1 MINNKGFGKFETLTI
16 IVVLIAVSA
25 FLLYCTLG
33 AADSRN
39 FPKLRADAAY
49 FNKIVFSNLDSFV
62 NEDYVTLGEAID
74 QRLIDDFKSPFSR
87 NKCDK
92 GETFVITRERE
103 RYVTIKCDDYLI
115 DNVDSNSL
123 DKAPIY
129 KVGEWQEEPI
139 EGENVQSME
148 LFNCDDNGSMV
159 LDHFSSDSYLVHEVN
174 KKYTTRYYT
183 SSDIDACNVVSKT
196 FYRTKELAEEGK

>member
-1 MINNKGFGKFETLTI
+1 MINNKGLGRFETLTI
-16 IVVLIAVSA
+16 IVVLIGVIA

-49 FNKIVFSNLDSFV
+49 FNKTVFSNLDSFV
-62 NEDYVTLGEAID
+62 NEDFVTLGEAID
-74 QRLIDDFKSPFSR
+74 QRLIEDFKSPFSR

-129 KVGEWQEEPI
+129 KVGEWQEEAI

-159 LDHFSSDSYLVHEVN
+159 LDHFSSDSYLTHEVN
-174 KKYTTRYYT
+174 KKYTTRYYS
-183 SSDIDACNVVSKT
+183 SSDIDVCQVVSKIM
-196 FYRTKELAEEGK
+196 YRTKELAEEGK

>member
-1 MINNKGFGKFETLTI
+1 MINNKGLGRFETLTI
-16 IVVLIAVSA
+16 IVVLIGVIA

-49 FNKIVFSNLDSFV
+49 FNKTVFSNLDSFV
-62 NEDYVTLGEAID
+62 NEDFVTLGEAID
-74 QRLIDDFKSPFSR
+74 QRLIEDFKSPFSR

-129 KVGEWQEEPI
+129 KVGEWQEEAI

-159 LDHFSSDSYLVHEVN
+159 LDHFSSVDY
-174 KKYTTRYYT
+174 
-183 SSDIDACNVVSKT
+183 
-196 FYRTKELAEEGK
+196 